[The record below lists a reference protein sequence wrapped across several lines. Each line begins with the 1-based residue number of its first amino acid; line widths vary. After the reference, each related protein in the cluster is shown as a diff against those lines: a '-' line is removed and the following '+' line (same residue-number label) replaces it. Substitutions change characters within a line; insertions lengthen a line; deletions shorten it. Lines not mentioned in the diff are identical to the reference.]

1 MGEGLI
7 AESFDKRYDFLHIRS
22 LKSPKANLARNL
34 TAKLAM
40 HHLPINWYEGL
51 FLRPQHFQAS
61 DRHWGELLARSSKLD
76 NFYNYGIASI
86 DINRE
91 ALANHRF
98 ELRQLQLRMRDGTIV
113 DLDLSQQPDGVDI
126 HLDKESGE
134 SFSADLKKSLQSEPS
149 VTVYLAVP
157 KLKLGQANVAEYGQ
171 SNESRFVTSINA
183 RQDEC
188 DGQNSVDI
196 QFRHLN
202 ARIVLSTQN
211 LTGLELLP
219 LARVCRVSETESL
232 PKLDETFV
240 PPLLS
245 VDAWGRLGV
254 ELFRNVYDMI
264 GQKIEILSQQM
275 INRGVGLESREPG
288 DAARVLM
295 LNELNS
301 TYARLSSLVFAQ
313 GIHPFWAYVELCE
326 IVGKLSIFR
335 NERRVVELL
344 RYDHDDLYRVFE
356 DVKMKIE
363 SLLNSVREYEYEQR
377 FFVGVGMGMQVSL
390 EPKWFNSNWQWYI
403 GVKQN
408 ELSEAECRELL
419 SAGHLDWKLG
429 SARQVEFLFKQR
441 ASGLQLV
448 HVNRAIGALPYRH
461 EWLYYEVPRQDSP
474 AWKDV
479 QETQSL
485 AIRLKD
491 SLIVNSE
498 RLQGEQT
505 LIVSAFGRK
514 IPLQIALF
522 AVPEQA

>member
-1 MGEGLI
+1 
-7 AESFDKRYDFLHIRS
+7 
-22 LKSPKANLARNL
+22 
-34 TAKLAM
+34 M

-51 FLRPQHFQAS
+51 FLRPQHFQAA
-61 DRHWGELLARSSKLD
+61 DRHWSELLARSSKLD
-76 NFYNYGIASI
+76 HFYNYGIASI
-86 DINRE
+86 SINRE

-98 ELRQLQLRMRDGTIV
+98 ELLHLQLRMRDGTIV

-126 HLDKESGE
+126 PMHPPASEEL
-134 SFSADLKKSLQSEPS
+134 AVDLKPSLESESS
-149 VTVYLAVP
+149 VMVYLAVP
-157 KLKLGQANVAEYGQ
+157 KLKLGQTNVAEYG
-171 SNESRFVTSINA
+171 EAREARYVTTIASK
-183 RQDEC
+183 QDEC
-188 DGQNSVDI
+188 NGQKNVEI
-196 QFRHLN
+196 QFRKLN
-202 ARIVLSTQN
+202 ARIALSTEN
-211 LTGLELLP
+211 LTGLELIP
-219 LARVCRVSETESL
+219 LARVRRSSESESL
-232 PKLDETFV
+232 PKLDDTFV
-240 PPLLS
+240 PPLLAM
-245 VDAWGRLGV
+245 DAWGPLGI
-254 ELFRNVYDMI
+254 ELFRNVYDMV

-288 DAARVLM
+288 DAARILM

-301 TYARLSSLVFAQ
+301 TYARLSTMVFAQ
-313 GIHPFWAYVELCE
+313 GIHPFWAYTELCE
-326 IVGKLSIFR
+326 IVGKLSIFSE
-335 NERRVVELL
+335 ERRVVELL
-344 RYDHDDLYRVFE
+344 RYDHDDLYRVFS
-356 DVKMKIE
+356 DVRMKIE
-363 SLLNSVREYEYEQR
+363 ALLNSVRDYEYEQR
-377 FFVGVGMGMQVSL
+377 FFVGVGLGMQVSL

-408 ELSEAECRELL
+408 ELSEQECRELL

-448 HVNRAIGALPYRH
+448 HVNRAIGALPHRH

-479 QETQSL
+479 QATQSL